1 MSRGKKVLIGLVV
14 VVLVLVV
21 AFRVV
26 FSKLE
31 SNLEELNSLAIADVD
46 LNTIEDGTY
55 EGSYGSF
62 PVSAIVEVTVK
73 NHEITDIKL
82 TDHSN
87 GQGQPAEVLP
97 ERVVE
102 AQSLEVDVISG
113 ATYSSRVI
121 LKAIENS
128 LNGAT

>member
-1 MSRGKKVLIGLVV
+1 MSRGKKVFIGLVV
-14 VVLVLVV
+14 VILVLVV
-21 AFRVV
+21 AFRLVT
-26 FSKLE
+26 SKLE
-31 SNLEELNSLAIADVD
+31 SNLDELNSLTIADVD
-46 LNTIEDGTY
+46 LNSIEDGTY

-73 NHEITDIKL
+73 NHEIIEIKL

-97 ERVVE
+97 EKVVE
-102 AQSLEVDVISG
+102 AQSLEVDVVSG

-121 LKAIENS
+121 LKAIETA
-128 LNGAT
+128 LN